1 MIALLVLLII
11 CLFKCKKMRDFR
23 RKPKVDINDTYG
35 TYDITGE
42 ISDYITIEDVNDYY
56 GQ

>member
-1 MIALLVLLII
+1 MITLLVLLIL
-11 CLFKCKKMRDFR
+11 CLIKCKKVRDFR

-35 TYDITGE
+35 TYDITGDA
-42 ISDYITIEDVNDYY
+42 SDYTTVEDANDYY

>member
-1 MIALLVLLII
+1 MVLLVIGLV
-11 CLFKCKKMRDFR
+11 KCKKVRDFR
-23 RKPKVDINDTYG
+23 RTPKVDINDTYG

-42 ISDYITIEDVNDYY
+42 MGDYTTVEDTNDYY